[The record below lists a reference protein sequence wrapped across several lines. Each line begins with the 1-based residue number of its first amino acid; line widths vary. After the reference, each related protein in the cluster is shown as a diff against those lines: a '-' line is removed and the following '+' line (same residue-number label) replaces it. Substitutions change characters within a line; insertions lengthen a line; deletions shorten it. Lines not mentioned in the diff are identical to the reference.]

1 MTPHEGQSDGGASS
15 SGFQ

>member
-1 MTPHEGQSDGGASS
+1 MTPHEGQPHGEGSS

>member
-15 SGFQ
+15 SGLQ

>member
-1 MTPHEGQSDGGASS
+1 MTPHEGQSDGGTST